1 MSEQDQ
7 RQTESPLE
15 TERGSTFIGESVV
28 SRIAGVTA
36 GEVEGVHLGG
46 SASRTA
52 GGVIENLTGSSGTS
66 RGVSVE
72 VGRVEAAIDLT
83 IGLVYGNNILQ
94 TTDEVRRRVKDRVE
108 NLTGLQVTELNVI
121 ISDIVF
127 PDGEDEGGGAREE
140 YRSQTR
146 RTEEFRAGDRERE
159 PADSGATHAGAS
171 ETSRAEDETSQATE
185 DQEETRTEE
194 APRQEDETAELR
206 MGEDESGRDRRR
218 ER

>member
-15 TERGSTFIGESVV
+15 SERGSTFIGESVV

-46 SASRTA
+46 SAARTA
-52 GGVIENLTGSSGTS
+52 GGVMENITGSSGTS

-83 IGLVYGNNILQ
+83 IGLDYGKNILE
-94 TTDEVRRRVKDRVE
+94 TTDEVRRRIRDRVE
-108 NLTGLQVTELNVI
+108 SLTGLQVTELNVV

-127 PDGEDEGGGAREE
+127 PDGEGEGGGPPDA
-140 YRSQTR
+140 YRSL
-146 RTEEFRAGDRERE
+146 RTQELRERE
-159 PADSGATHAGAS
+159 PAESGAPYAGAS
-171 ETSRAEDETSQATE
+171 ERSRTE
-185 DQEETRTEE
+185 EETRAEN
-194 APRQEDETAELR
+194 APPQEDETAELR
-206 MGEDESGRDRRR
+206 MGEDESERDRRR
-218 ER
+218 GR

>member
-28 SRIAGVTA
+28 SQIAGLTA

-72 VGRVEAAIDLT
+72 VGRIEAAIDLT
-83 IGLVYGNNILQ
+83 IGLEYGHNILE
-94 TTDEVRRRVKDRVE
+94 TTDEVRRRVRDRVE
-108 NLTGLQVTELNVI
+108 NLTGLQVTELNMI

-140 YRSQTR
+140 YRSHPR
-146 RTEEFRAGDRERE
+146 RTQGFQAGDRERE
-159 PADSGATHAGAS
+159 PAGSGATYEGES
-171 ETSRAEDETSQATE
+171 ETSRTE
-185 DQEETRTEE
+185 DETRTEE
-194 APRQEDETAELR
+194 APPQQDETAELR
-206 MGEDESGRDRRR
+206 MGEDETERDRRR

>member
-28 SRIAGVTA
+28 SRITGVTA

-66 RGVSVE
+66 RGVYTE

-83 IGLVYGNNILQ
+83 MGLDYGMNILQ

-108 NLTGLQVTELNVI
+108 SLTGLQVTELNVI

-127 PDGEDEGGGAREE
+127 PDGEDEGGGPRDE
-140 YRSQTR
+140 YRPRTQ
-146 RTEEFRAGDRERE
+146 RTEAFRAGDRERE
-159 PADSGATHAGAS
+159 PAESGAPYAGAS
-171 ETSRAEDETSQATE
+171 ERSRTE
-185 DQEETRTEE
+185 EETRAEN
-194 APRQEDETAELR
+194 APPQEDETAELR
-206 MGEDESGRDRRR
+206 MGDDETGRDR
-218 ER
+218 